1 MIINIGIL
9 EGRDITDID
18 LDLDLETIK
27 ITEGVKKT
35 LKQIMIEATI
45 VTNIENNAILVLEAV
60 VMMVDGG
67 IDLLF
72 NGQFIGIG

>member
-1 MIINIGIL
+1 MIGITEGRGHILMIINIGIL

-35 LKQIMIEATI
+35 LK
-45 VTNIENNAILVLEAV
+45 
-60 VMMVDGG
+60 
-67 IDLLF
+67 
-72 NGQFIGIG
+72 

>member
-1 MIINIGIL
+1 
-9 EGRDITDID
+9 
-18 LDLDLETIK
+18 
-27 ITEGVKKT
+27 
-35 LKQIMIEATI
+35 MIEATI